1 MKDRIFFMDKPLSLY
16 MNKYFN
22 TLSILLAGIYSIL
35 FFIVSVDIIDLNQ
48 KRCII
53 RKTNKNKYIQYK
65 KLKSRTYNNG
75 KPSRNSTKFGTE
87 N

>member
-53 RKTNKNKYIQYK
+53 RKTNIYNTKN
-65 KLKSRTYNNG
+65 
-75 KPSRNSTKFGTE
+75 
-87 N
+87 

>member
-1 MKDRIFFMDKPLSLY
+1 LLYRIRQKIASLLNYFSIMKDRIFFMDKPLSLY

-53 RKTNKNKYIQYK
+53 RKTNIYNTKN
-65 KLKSRTYNNG
+65 
-75 KPSRNSTKFGTE
+75 
-87 N
+87 